1 MNEIVLIPVEL
12 LMHHPDNPRKDFGD
26 LTELA
31 DSIKAN
37 GVLQNL
43 TVVPADGKVPG
54 KYYVVIG
61 NRRLEASMIAGV
73 MELPCVVSDMDQK
86 TQVATMLEENMQR
99 ADLTVYEQAQ
109 GFQMMMDLGFN
120 EDQISEK
127 TGFSKT
133 TVKRRLKMAELD
145 QKTLKEVCAGQQ
157 ITLGDFERLA
167 QVEDVKK
174 RNEILKDMGE
184 GNFNW
189 QLNRALKLQKIA
201 AILPKVKKLLK
212 ESGVQAIK
220 TGDRYGGDYDSH
232 YDWRVD
238 LDEWNPKK
246 DLIPKTDKELFYFL
260 DEDSISF
267 YTKHQKKK
275 EDKPKRSEAE
285 IAEEKAR
292 TEAWKQIDEDT
303 KTADELRKA
312 FVANMKMTPKNA
324 PVMLTYFM
332 KAVVLRTIE
341 YTTPRE
347 ELRALLGIT
356 TSNWQE
362 RMSEAYQKCDEWDI
376 TEMPKVIGCMFD
388 GEERFTAGY
397 VDGIKSREFPK
408 YKKNYVLDAYYEWL
422 TAYGYKLSDT
432 ERDLMSGQHP
442 AFKAGAKH
450 ADSGD

>member
-127 TGFSKT
+127 TGFSRT

-145 QKTLKEVCAGQQ
+145 QKQLKKVCEDQQ
-157 ITLGDFERLA
+157 VTLGDFEKLA

-174 RNEILKDMGE
+174 RNELLKDMGT
-184 GNFNW
+184 GSFDW
-189 QLNRALKLQKIA
+189 QLNRALKLQKCAVVI
-201 AILPKVKKLLK
+201 PEVKKRLK
-212 ESGVQAIK
+212 EQNVKPIK
-220 TGDRYGGDYDSH
+220 QGERYGGDYDNH
-232 YDWRVD
+232 YEWKVELED
-238 LDEWNPKK
+238 WNPKK
-246 DLIPKTDKELFYFL
+246 KLIPKVEEDLFYFM
-260 DEDSISF
+260 DEDTLYF
-267 YTKHQKKK
+267 YTKHKRQTS
-275 EDKPKRSEAE
+275 DKPKRSEAE

-292 TEAWKQIDEDT
+292 AEAWKQIEADT
-303 KTADELRKA
+303 KTAAELRKA
-312 FVANMKMTPKNA
+312 FEADLKMNPKNA
-324 PVMLTYFM
+324 PVMLTYFVR
-332 KAVVLRTIE
+332 AAVLREIS
-341 YTTPRE
+341 YTSPTEEIRRVIGIDTVDWRE
-347 ELRALLGIT
+347 RTEKAAEALQNL
-356 TSNWQE
+356 
-362 RMSEAYQKCDEWDI
+362 DI
-376 TEMPKVIGCMFD
+376 TEIPKIIATYFE
-388 GEERFTAGY
+388 GEATKTEGY
-397 VDGIKSREFPK
+397 AEGVKSREHPK
-408 YKKNYVLDAYYEWL
+408 YKKNHILDACYEWL
-422 TAYGYKLSDT
+422 SAYGYHLSDT
-432 ERDLMSGQHP
+432 EKQLMAGTHP
-442 AFKAGAKH
+442 CFEKVKANG
-450 ADSGD
+450 